1 MTIWW
6 KAHFKFSNYQFKKA
20 DWHIEISGEIQ
31 PVQWP
36 FQWNKQSSKNHKLKL
51 SPHFTKYLWPLQ
63 QQFENNL
70 KVTFKIEKDV

>member
-1 MTIWW
+1 MTI
-6 KAHFKFSNYQFKKA
+6 SMT
-20 DWHIEISGEIQ
+20 ISME
-31 PVQWP
+31 
-36 FQWNKQSSKNHKLKL
+36 QSSKNHKLKL